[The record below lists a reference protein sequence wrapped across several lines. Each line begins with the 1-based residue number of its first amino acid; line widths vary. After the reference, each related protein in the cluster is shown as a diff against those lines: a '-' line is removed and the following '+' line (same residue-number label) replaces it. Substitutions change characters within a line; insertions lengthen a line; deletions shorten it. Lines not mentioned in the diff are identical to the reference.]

1 MGRATHSS
9 SRRVPGHNRG
19 VRTRLIVVAT
29 ALLALAPLARAGV
42 LPLPTRLA
50 HALEVRGVTASTS
63 GAVAVD
69 LASGNVVFARNP
81 DLSLAPASNE
91 KLPVTFAALEEL
103 GPAYRFHTDVLGTG
117 RLVDGVW
124 HGDLVVK
131 GFGDPTLTTPRLD
144 LLVRRVLA
152 HGIRAVDG
160 RILGDESWFDARRTA
175 PGWKSSYY
183 MYECPPLSALSV
195 DQGWYDNHYAVR
207 PALAAAGTFKHLLRV
222 HGVSSG
228 RAAVGKAP
236 PGATLLATVRS
247 RMLAFVLRDMDHES
261 DNFDAE
267 LVLKTLGAEKGGA
280 GTSAAG
286 AAVVRRALAAAAIPL
301 AGVVIADGSGLSL
314 DDRLTANALATLLVR
329 IWNDEALRGEVW
341 GMLPVAGVNGTLIRR
356 MRDTAAAG
364 QVRAKTGTTDEAS
377 ALSGYARERYAF
389 AVIQNGSPVSDW
401 AAREAQD
408 RFATALVRA
417 SAP

>member
-1 MGRATHSS
+1 
-9 SRRVPGHNRG
+9 
-19 VRTRLIVVAT
+19 VRSGLVV
-29 ALLALAPLARAGV
+29 LLVAVVLAPLARAGV

-50 HALEVRGVTASTS
+50 HALEVRGVNAADS

-69 LASGNVVFARNP
+69 LTSGNVVFARNP
-81 DLSLAPASNE
+81 DLALAPASNE

-124 HGDLVVK
+124 HGNIIVK
-131 GFGDPTLTTPRLD
+131 GFGDPTLTTAKLG
-144 LLVRRVLA
+144 LLVRRLLA
-152 HGIRAVDG
+152 HGIKAIDG
-160 RILGDESWFDARRTA
+160 RILGDESWFDTQRTA

-183 MYECPPLSALSV
+183 MLECPPLSALSV
-195 DQGWYDNHYAVR
+195 DQGWYENHYAVR
-207 PALAAAGTFKHLLRV
+207 PALAAAGTLRHLLRR
-222 HGVSSG
+222 HGIGSG
-228 RAAVGKAP
+228 RAGVGKAP
-236 PGATLLATVRS
+236 ASATLLATVRS
-247 RMLAFVLRDMDHES
+247 RTLQFVLRDMDHES

-286 AAVVRRALAAAAIPL
+286 AAVVRRALATAGVPL

-314 DDRLTANALATLLVR
+314 DDRTTANALATLLVH
-329 IWNDEALRGEVW
+329 IWNDETLRGEVW
-341 GMLPVAGVNGTLIRR
+341 GMLPVAGVNGTLVRR

-377 ALSGYARERYAF
+377 ALSGYARDRYAF
-389 AVIQNGSPVSDW
+389 AVIQNGAPVSDW

-408 RFATALVRA
+408 RFATALAKA